1 MFKAQADKAAR
12 LPPTKFEPEYVTA
25 SYQPPQIQTSLN
37 KLPGADP
44 RVSWQPS
51 PKYDMF
57 EIQDLKRDD
66 ASQDDI
72 IGIEECYEE
81 TTFEERK

>member
-1 MFKAQADKAAR
+1 
-12 LPPTKFEPEYVTA
+12 
-25 SYQPPQIQTSLN
+25 
-37 KLPGADP
+37 
-44 RVSWQPS
+44 
-51 PKYDMF
+51 MF

-81 TTFEERK
+81 TTFEERKQTANFDNSEFTESGGKMQPIGAHLNMLRQHDDR